1 LMLQILCR
9 ATMHIYNISTIRIY
23 NISTMCIYNCCM
35 ELKKIEMN
43 KKITLTLVFLII
55 GFLSHSQNTKK
66 DVVVTDGVK
75 NNITSTET
83 GMYEG
88 TKSQKAKSYFDK
100 ASRFAENQ
108 DFANAEKFY
117 LKAIKEDPNFIESYD
132 NLGRVYR
139 RIGKLDKAEKYYT
152 KSIELYPDGIMAH
165 QNLAI
170 VFGIKKDYP
179 NSIKQYKEILRIS
192 PDNVEGFFGL
202 ANSYMMTS
210 DFDKALINSL
220 KTVKIYEQTNSHYL
234 NEGYYLTGLIN
245 YYNNNKDEA
254 RKYILLAKENG
265 AKINPSLE
273 SELFKDNFDNNN
285 ISLVTKEDYAKYEK
299 KVIKDFNWLF
309 ETPIGVNSE
318 KRKETNAFM
327 MQWMSGSPNVSIELS
342 EKVVTYMDCSEC
354 LMIFMGSWT
363 KYALGTAEYSKLKA
377 NLVGTENVIEFY
389 NFNKSKIGKNKNI
402 EKFIKLKQKGKLEK
416 YIKSNIK

>member
-1 LMLQILCR
+1 LCR

-170 VFGIKKDYP
+170 V
-179 NSIKQYKEILRIS
+179 
-192 PDNVEGFFGL
+192 
-202 ANSYMMTS
+202 
-210 DFDKALINSL
+210 
-220 KTVKIYEQTNSHYL
+220 
-234 NEGYYLTGLIN
+234 
-245 YYNNNKDEA
+245 
-254 RKYILLAKENG
+254 
-265 AKINPSLE
+265 LE
-273 SELFKDNFDNNN
+273 
-285 ISLVTKEDYAKYEK
+285 
-299 KVIKDFNWLF
+299 
-309 ETPIGVNSE
+309 
-318 KRKETNAFM
+318 
-327 MQWMSGSPNVSIELS
+327 
-342 EKVVTYMDCSEC
+342 
-354 LMIFMGSWT
+354 
-363 KYALGTAEYSKLKA
+363 
-377 NLVGTENVIEFY
+377 
-389 NFNKSKIGKNKNI
+389 
-402 EKFIKLKQKGKLEK
+402 
-416 YIKSNIK
+416 